1 MATLTSE
8 TVIVPAL
15 EIVYAAALVE
25 LEVFQPLLPETAVR
39 VAEIEYDPAAG
50 LVQVPEQDDKP
61 DAQRLHVIVTPLT
74 PVRVIAG
81 IEVKAVL
88 V

>member
-1 MATLTSE
+1 MAALTSE

-15 EIVYAAALVE
+15 EIVYAAAFVE
-25 LEVFQPLLPETAVR
+25 LEVLQPLLPETAVR

-50 LVQVPEQDDKP
+50 LVQVPEQVDEPDD
-61 DAQRLHVIVTPLT
+61 QVLHVIVTPLT

-81 IEVKAVL
+81 LVVKVVL

>member
-1 MATLTSE
+1 MAALTSE

-15 EIVYAAALVE
+15 EIVYAAGLVE

-39 VAEIEYDPAAG
+39 VARIEYDPAAG

-81 IEVKAVL
+81 LVVKAVL